1 MIIIVKVILSFLLI
15 QYFVFRTYKLVVNLY
30 IVWGVVSG
38 ARDCLS
44 LAYVS

>member
-1 MIIIVKVILSFLLI
+1 MDVVDLGP
-15 QYFVFRTYKLVVNLY
+15 YKSSTSA
-30 IVWGVVSG
+30 VWEWAIKEAGEGRLVVSG